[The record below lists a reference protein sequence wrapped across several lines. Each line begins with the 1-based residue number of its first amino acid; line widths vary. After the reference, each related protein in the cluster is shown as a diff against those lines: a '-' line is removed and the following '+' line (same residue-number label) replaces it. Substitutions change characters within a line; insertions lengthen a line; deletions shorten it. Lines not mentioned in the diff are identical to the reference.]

1 MIRLDDIIA
10 RLEQLR
16 QESSPADDEQTG
28 EISRWRDRIDGIDQI
43 LLALL
48 NERSRTANKIGH
60 IKNESQLPIYVP
72 EREKQV
78 LLNVL
83 DGNDGPLNDAAVRRL
98 FERIIDETRSQERQQ
113 FQARK
118 SQKKG
123 GPNK

>member
-1 MIRLDDIIA
+1 MIA

-16 QESSPADDEQTG
+16 QETQPADEEQIG

-113 FQARK
+113 YQAQK